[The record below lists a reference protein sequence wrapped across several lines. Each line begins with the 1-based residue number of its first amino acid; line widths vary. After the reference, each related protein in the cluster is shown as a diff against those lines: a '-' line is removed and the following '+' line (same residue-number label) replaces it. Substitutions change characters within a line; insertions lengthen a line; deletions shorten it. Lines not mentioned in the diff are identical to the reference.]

1 MKFVLTLKHFDQ
13 AQIRTFVREV
23 REKWG
28 QMWDLCGPEVRKAFI
43 DQYVVT
49 LVLTLGGHN
58 VDKAVL
64 REARNAMMLE
74 AGLVEPFD
82 GGG

>member
-1 MKFVLTLKHFDQ
+1 MTQRHFDH
-13 AQIRTFVREV
+13 AQIRLFVREV

-43 DQYVVT
+43 DQHAVK
-49 LVLTLGGHN
+49 LVLTLGGQS

-64 REARNAMMLE
+64 REVRTAMMIE
-74 AGLVEPFD
+74 AGLAEIQEA
-82 GGG
+82 